1 MRALTLGER
10 LRGPGQL
17 TAYGDVFALDYAE
30 RLIEDDR
37 VGGVYEQI
45 LSRLGVFD
53 QSESA
58 ELVPTLEVFL
68 ASGCSMQRTAS
79 GMGIHRNT
87 VLYRLK
93 RMKELAGL
101 DLTNAETRFFI
112 QLAIRAYRRLADGH
126 GLPHPA
132 DRAASVII

>member
-1 MRALTLGER
+1 M
-10 LRGPGQL
+10 
-17 TAYGDVFALDYAE
+17 FALDYAE

-37 VGGVYEQI
+37 VGGVYEQV

-93 RMKELAGL
+93 RMKELAGV

-112 QLAIRAYRRLADGH
+112 QLAIRAYRGIATGT
-126 GLPHPA
+126 GTVPA
-132 DRAASVII
+132 